1 MAQIH
6 QWPKSSMSKAQ
17 GWTDE
22 DWGLWK
28 AGVWASWW
36 PSKEEWYDHTK
47 SEQPAEPE
55 GRPPKKPKTEE
66 IQEEI
71 HDEVPENTAEPSPG
85 QVECKMEPEVGALNK
100 QLAAAIAQHQG
111 IFVIFSIPFHFV
123 MYVLW
128 QYCFS
133 MFFNTTLFVIVNQGP
148 AQQHHGP
155 IPSWQNQQMT
165 QQLQQAQQVP
175 QQPDAQAMGSTT
187 PATRNLIMDSSFIV
201 CLFFFKKNIMSVICI
216 FLKGMMFV
224 RMCMFDST
232 TIPLKVPA

>member
-6 QWPKSSMSKAQ
+6 EWPKSSMPKAQ

-22 DWGLWK
+22 DWELWK

-55 GRPPKKPKTEE
+55 EPPPKKPKTEE

-71 HDEVPENTAEPSPG
+71 HDEVPENPAEPSPG
-85 QVECKMEPEVGALNK
+85 LVECKMEPEVDTLNK

-133 MFFNTTLFVIVNQGP
+133 RFFNTTLFYCESRSSTATPWTNSFVAGP
-148 AQQHHGP
+148 ADDPAAAAGP
-155 IPSWQNQQMT
+155 ASSPARKPWDPPH
-165 QQLQQAQQVP
+165 LP
-175 QQPDAQAMGSTT
+175 
-187 PATRNLIMDSSFIV
+187 PAT
-201 CLFFFKKNIMSVICI
+201 
-216 FLKGMMFV
+216 
-224 RMCMFDST
+224 
-232 TIPLKVPA
+232 